1 MRLKWVG
8 QLAWHRRAMT
18 RFCRALDLRCLV
30 LGVAL
35 LGPGGAPA
43 QQVYKWVDAQGVTHY
58 TSSPPPPGV
67 AAKVL
72 QAPPVPTPPA
82 STANPAQRQIDQAKR
97 LSAEREQA
105 EASQRQARDA
115 AQQAQATQLAE
126 CANARQQLDA
136 VSRGGP
142 VFRYNTTGGR
152 DYLPDS
158 ERDAEIARWQQQVNT
173 LCQAA
178 GSQQDTATQQ
188 RRQDAQALAQCRA
201 AQDALR
207 DLQVDSARSVP
218 SDLAAARERVQRL
231 CASP

>member
-1 MRLKWVG
+1 MSRLC
-8 QLAWHRRAMT
+8 T
-18 RFCRALDLRCLV
+18 ALDLRCLV

-35 LGPGGAPA
+35 LGPGHAPA
-43 QQVYKWVDAQGVTHY
+43 QEVYKWVDAQGVTHY

-72 QAPPVPTPPA
+72 QAPPAPTPPTG
-82 STANPAQRQIDQAKR
+82 TANPAQRQIDQARR

-105 EASQRQARDA
+105 EASQRQAHDA
-115 AQQAQATQLAE
+115 AQQAQATQLAA

-136 VSRGGP
+136 LSHGGP
-142 VFRYNTTGGR
+142 VFRYNAAGGR

-158 ERDAEIARWQQQVNT
+158 ERDAEIARWQQQVNA
-173 LCQAA
+173 LCTAA
-178 GSQQDTATQQ
+178 GTSQDAVTQQ
-188 RRQDAQALAQCRA
+188 RRQDVHALTQCRA

-207 DLQVDSARSVP
+207 DLQADSARSVP